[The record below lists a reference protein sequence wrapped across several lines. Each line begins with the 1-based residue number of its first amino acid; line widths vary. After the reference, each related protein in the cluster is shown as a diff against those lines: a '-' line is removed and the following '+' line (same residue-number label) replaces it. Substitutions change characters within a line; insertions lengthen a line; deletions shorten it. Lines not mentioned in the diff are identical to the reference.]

1 MSQLLSTIVSSAISG
16 GEVIAANDTTSTT
29 LYPIFVGGVGDRQT
43 PKTTTGRIT
52 WNAST
57 GALTVTGTILI
68 DTSTNT
74 NSSKLVAAGT
84 ISETVSGTQYL
95 VASQYDIGTDPGEIP
110 INQYLGTLAYQDSVS
125 VRVGQLLASGAG
137 GIGYTLGAGSA
148 VTQTSSRT
156 SAVEINSICGAITLV
171 SAAGSTSWQS
181 FTVTNNTV
189 AATDTVI
196 VNQKSGTDLYLVHVT
211 AVAAGS
217 FRLTF
222 ATTAGTTTE
231 QPVFNFAVLK
241 ASIV

>member
-1 MSQLLSTIVSSAISG
+1 MSKLLSTVVSSAISG

-29 LYPIFVGGVGDRQT
+29 LYPVFVADVGNRQT
-43 PKTTTGRIT
+43 PKTTSGKIT

-57 GALTVTGTILI
+57 GVLSVTGSILI
-68 DTSTNT
+68 DTVTNT
-74 NSSKLVAAGT
+74 NSSKLVSGGT
-84 ISETVSGTQYL
+84 ISETVAGTQYL
-95 VASQYDIGTDPGEIP
+95 VASQYDIGTDPNEIP
-110 INQYLGTLAYQDSVS
+110 INQYLGTLAYQDSVAVS
-125 VRVGQLLASGAG
+125 VGQLRSTGSIGYSVGAG
-137 GIGYTLGAGSA
+137 AA
-148 VTQTSSRT
+148 ATQTSSRT

-189 AATDTVI
+189 ADTDTVI
-196 VNQKSGTDLYLVHVT
+196 VNQKSGTDLYRIHVT

-231 QPVFNFAVLK
+231 QPVFNFSVIK
-241 ASIV
+241 STAS